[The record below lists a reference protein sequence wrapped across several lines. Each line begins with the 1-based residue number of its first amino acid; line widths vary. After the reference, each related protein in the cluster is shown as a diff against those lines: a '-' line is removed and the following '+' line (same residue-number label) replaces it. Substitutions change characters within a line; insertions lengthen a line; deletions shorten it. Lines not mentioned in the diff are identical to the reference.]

1 MRCTLAALLI
11 GAAGFAHAAAPLAGS
26 AIDNQAEATYF
37 DIESG
42 QHARLKSNLVRV
54 IVQAQEALSIG
65 AAQTQL
71 RPVGGVAM
79 LAHRV
84 TNSGNTPSSFGVTAV
99 NTAGDD
105 FDLQQLVVV
114 RDANGNG
121 RADPGEEELAIGA
134 TLGPLAPG
142 ASIDLVVIGRLGTT
156 VRDGQ
161 VARVQIS
168 ATTLAQSATA
178 TVTDSVTV
186 GDGAQLQFTKSV
198 SAARATPGQL
208 LRFTLT
214 ASNNGNRAAA
224 GVPVQVDGTPTQL
237 VLLRDAIPANTRFE
251 SLLPAGG
258 ALALLHRRGDAPYS
272 FVSTAPADAGEVDA
286 VAFGFAG
293 GIARGQS
300 VARSF
305 DVRVNANASG
315 PIANT
320 AQLLFDDGINA
331 GATSIDS
338 NAVQVGVA
346 ALPPTIG
353 YYADSAYTR
362 ALRVMPA
369 GRKFYIALDAAQ
381 CNRDPQRVETQQI
394 VVQSKLTGDRETFLA
409 EETAANSGVFHV
421 QPHVQSIDAGTLP
434 AVRGD
439 GLLST
444 RANDHIVTTLEGCG
458 ATQLEVALLIDPF
471 GVVFDSHSNL
481 PVAGATVM
489 LVDVSGAGNGGNA
502 GGPARVLQAD
512 AVTVAPSVLVTGA
525 DGHFAF
531 PLVEPSQYRLVVT
544 APAGYAF
551 PSAQPVA
558 LQPAGRVVV
567 VGSFGAPFA
576 VDAAT
581 GAVELDVPLDAQRPS
596 GLFID
601 KTASRNSVEIGE
613 FLDYTV
619 RVRNVSAE
627 TLGRILVT
635 DRLPAGF
642 AYVRGS
648 ARLNG
653 SRVRWE
659 GLPFEEPEGGVGP
672 RLGFQIG
679 SMPDQAVATLTYRVR
694 VGPGALQGDGVNR
707 VQAATPAP
715 LARRSNEASATVRVL
730 PGVFN
735 DRGFVVGKVYADCA
749 APGDDSARDHTA
761 LDTTA
766 GDGLGVPGVRLY
778 LQDGTHVTTDR
789 NGRFSLYGLASRTH
803 VLKLDATT
811 LAGLAPRLSA
821 NRQAGDAASRFIDI
835 RRGELHRADF
845 ALQGCNAD
853 ARREIDARIAAA
865 QSERAEDE
873 AVLAARFSAEP
884 VTLADP
890 RSLPAMG
897 VVGAAQNAA
906 KPAAGGAAAAAASSV
921 FSNERIAA
929 LPNALLEIVS
939 PTANQALTQA
949 QSTVVVKGASG
960 TRFVLTVNGHEVS
973 EQRVGQ
979 RSEVVDKRLQVW
991 QYVGVAL
998 LPGRNAIEVEQFD
1011 ADARS
1016 IGRHRVDVVAPGA
1029 LAALRLS
1036 TPEPQPNFEPQP
1048 KADGKT
1054 AVTVL
1059 IEPLDADG
1067 VVLGARTPVTLD
1079 TSLGQWHVRDL
1090 NPDEPGVQTFIE
1102 GGRAQLELLPPSEPG
1117 TALLRA
1123 SSGAIVAQRE
1133 LTFAPDLRP
1142 LVAAGIVEG
1151 VLDLR
1156 RLRSGA
1162 IEPVRANDGFE
1173 QELRTLSA
1181 DFDNGR
1187 GRAGARASLFLKGR
1201 VKGDLLL
1208 TLAYDSEKQDNERL
1222 FRDIQPD
1229 AYYAV
1234 YGDSSVRGFDAQST
1248 GRLYLRLDHSRFYAL
1263 VGDFNTQTHTPMLG
1277 SSDIGQRKLGQYSRS
1292 LNGAKG
1298 QLRSSDGA
1306 SDVTAFASRGASRQ
1320 VVQEMRALGISGP
1333 YALDRLP
1340 FVENSEKVEL
1350 ITRDRDLPSR
1360 ILRTVAAQRF
1370 ADYEI
1375 EPMTGRLLFRAP
1387 VPSLDNGFN
1396 PNFIRVT
1403 YEVDQGGE
1411 AFWVGGVEARHKV
1424 GERLLLGASAVID
1437 DNPLDPFRL
1446 LSAQSVTQ
1454 LAEKTA
1460 LVVEGAHAQHSA
1472 ANGNAGR
1479 IEFKHEDTRWQVQA
1493 GVIRSGAGFDNPSAG
1508 VPRGQLDAGARVAFR
1523 VDALTVLRAETLR
1536 SESLTSDALRMG
1548 SQVTVEHQMGP
1559 QLRGELGVR
1568 QSTVSGAQNTP
1579 VAVGVAPYEGGTSVR
1594 AKLLA
1599 QVPAL
1604 DNASVFVEAEQDL
1617 DEASAHTFALG
1628 GEARLGGGLRVYGRH
1643 ELVSSLGNR
1652 YSLNETQQRN
1662 ATVFGVSGDTFAQT
1676 QAFGEYRLRHAVAG
1690 PEAEAAM
1697 GLRRRF
1703 ELGAGFGG
1711 SAGIERVRVLEGADT
1726 NESIALTSALDYSDG
1741 GDWRANA
1748 RFEVRTS
1755 PRADGVLNTLGL
1767 AWRFDTPWTAL
1778 ARNAL
1783 SLTRNSDGSHSAED
1797 WLQLGLAWRDTLH
1810 NRSDALLRAEW
1821 RGTRA
1826 LAADG
1831 AQQQRDVFIV
1841 SAHGNRQW
1849 TPGTVLSGRYASK
1862 WVRETALG
1870 QSSGENTQLLAARVT
1885 HDLDASWDVSLQTA
1899 VLLRGN
1905 GGAHQY
1911 GLGAEAGYLMAKNLW
1926 LSGGW
1931 NLFGYHDRDLA
1942 GQDHTQPGVYLRL
1955 RFKFDENAF

>member
-1 MRCTLAALLI
+1 MRCMLAALLL
-11 GAAGFAHAAAPLAGS
+11 GAAGLAHAAAPLAGS

-42 QHARLKSNLVRV
+42 QHVRLKSNVVRV
-54 IVQAQEALSIG
+54 LVQAQEALSLG
-65 AAQTQL
+65 TAPTQL

-84 TNSGNTPSSFGVTAV
+84 SNTGNTPSSFSIAAGNAG
-99 NTAGDD
+99 GDD

-114 RDANGNG
+114 RDVNGNG
-121 RADPGEEELAIGA
+121 RADAGEEEVAA
-134 TLGPLAPG
+134 SAVLGPLAPG
-142 ASIDLVVIGRLGTT
+142 ASMDLVVTGRVGTT
-156 VRDGQ
+156 VREGQ
-161 VARVQIS
+161 VARVQIN
-168 ATTLAQSATA
+168 ATTLAQGATA
-178 TVTDSVTV
+178 STTDSVTV
-186 GDGAQLQFTKSV
+186 GDGARLQFTKSV
-198 SAARATPGQL
+198 SSARAAPGQV
-208 LRFTLT
+208 LRFTLS
-214 ASNNGNRAAA
+214 ASNNGNRTAA
-224 GVPVQVDGTPTQL
+224 GVPVQVDGAPMQL
-237 VLLRDAIPANTRFE
+237 VLLHDAVPANTRFE
-251 SLLPAGG
+251 ALGPAGG
-258 ALALLHRRGDAPYS
+258 ALALLHRRGDAVYS
-272 FVSTAPADAGEVDA
+272 FVTVAPQDASTIDA
-286 VAFGFAG
+286 VAFGFAS

-300 VARSF
+300 IARSF
-305 DVRVNANASG
+305 DVRVNANAGGLIS
-315 PIANT
+315 NT
-320 AQLLFDDGINA
+320 AQLIFDDGVNT
-331 GATSIDS
+331 GATSLDS
-338 NAVQVGVA
+338 NAVQVSVP
-346 ALPPTIG
+346 ALPPTLA
-353 YYADSAYTR
+353 YFADSAYTR
-362 ALRVMPA
+362 PLRVMPA
-369 GRKFYIALDAAQ
+369 GSKFYIAIDAAQ
-381 CNRDPQRVETQQI
+381 CNADPQRVETKQI
-394 VVQSKLTGDRETFLA
+394 VVQSKLTGDRESFFAT
-409 EETAANSGVFHV
+409 ETSANSGVFHV
-421 QPHVQSIDAGTLP
+421 PPHVQSIDAGTLP

-444 RANDHIVTTLEGCG
+444 RANDRIVTTLEGCG
-458 ATQLEVALLIDPF
+458 AAHIEIALLVDPF

-512 AVTVAPSVLVTGA
+512 AVTIAPSTLVTGA

-551 PSAQPVA
+551 PSAQPVS
-558 LQPAGRVVV
+558 LQPVGRTVIG
-567 VGSFGAPFA
+567 GSYGSAFA

-601 KTASRNSVEIGE
+601 KTASRNTVELGE

-653 SRVRWE
+653 GRTRWE
-659 GLPFEEPEGGVGP
+659 GLPLEEPEGGVGP

-679 SMPDQAVATLTYRVR
+679 SLPDQAVATLTYRVR

-707 VQAATPAP
+707 VQASTPAP
-715 LARRSNEASATVRVL
+715 LARFSNDASATVQVL

-735 DRGFVVGKVYADCA
+735 DRGFVVGKVHADCA
-749 APGDDSARDHTA
+749 GEE
-761 LDTTA
+761 
-766 GDGLGVPGVRLY
+766 LGVPGVRLF

-789 NGRFSLYGLASRTH
+789 NGRYSLYGLASRTQ

-811 LAGLAPRLSA
+811 LAGLTPRLTT

-835 RRGELHRADF
+835 QRGELHRADF
-845 ALQGCNAD
+845 ALEGCTAET
-853 ARREIDARIAAA
+853 RREIEARIAAA
-865 QSERAEDE
+865 QSERGEDE
-873 AVLAARFSAEP
+873 AVLATRFATEP
-884 VTLADP
+884 VMQADP
-890 RSLPAMG
+890 RSLPATG
-897 VVGAAQNAA
+897 VIGVTPSASPGRLLPNAA
-906 KPAAGGAAAAAASSV
+906 PQLSNTFG
-921 FSNERIAA
+921 NERIAA

-939 PTANQALTQA
+939 PTAQQALTQA
-949 QSTVVVKGASG
+949 QTTVVVKGASG
-960 TRFVLTVNGHEVS
+960 TRFVLTVNGDEIS

-979 RSEVVDKRLQVW
+979 RSEVADKRLQVW
-991 QYVGVAL
+991 QYIGVAL

-1011 ADARS
+1011 AGNRS
-1016 IGRHRVDVVAPGA
+1016 IGRHRVEVIAPGA
-1029 LAALRLS
+1029 LSALRLV
-1036 TPEPQPNFEPQP
+1036 TNDQPA
-1048 KADGKT
+1048 KADGTT
-1054 AVTVL
+1054 AITVT

-1079 TSLGQWHVRDL
+1079 TNLGQWRVRDL

-1102 GGRAQLELLPPSEPG
+1102 GGRAQLELLPPPAPG
-1117 TALLRA
+1117 AALLRA
-1123 SSGAIVAQRE
+1123 SSGTITAQTEVA
-1133 LTFAPDLRP
+1133 FAPDLRP
-1142 LVAAGIVEG
+1142 LIAAGIVEG
-1151 VLDLR
+1151 VIDLR
-1156 RLRSGA
+1156 RGVS
-1162 IEPVRANDGFE
+1162 IEPVRANDAFE
-1173 QELRTLSA
+1173 QELRGLSA
-1181 DFDNGR
+1181 HFDNGH
-1187 GRAGARASLFLKGR
+1187 GTAGARASLFLKGR
-1201 VKGDLLL
+1201 VKGDMLL
-1208 TLAYDSEKQDNERL
+1208 TLAYDSEKEKTERL

-1248 GRLYLRLDHSRFYAL
+1248 GRLYLRLDHNRFYAL
-1263 VGDFNTQTHTPMLG
+1263 VGDFNTQALG
-1277 SSDIGQRKLGQYSRS
+1277 GGDYIAQRKLGQYARS
-1292 LNGAKG
+1292 LNGARG
-1298 QLRSSDGA
+1298 QLRSTDGA

-1320 VVQEMRALGISGP
+1320 VVQEMPALGISGP
-1333 YALDRLP
+1333 YQIDKRP

-1360 ILRTVAAQRF
+1360 TLRTVAAQRF

-1387 VPSLDNGFN
+1387 VPSLDKDFN

-1424 GERLLLGASAVID
+1424 GDRLAIGASAVFD

-1446 LSAQSVTQ
+1446 ASAQSVVK

-1460 LVVEGAHAQHSA
+1460 LAIEAAHAERDEA
-1472 ANGNAGR
+1472 IGEGRAVGARGNAGR
-1479 IEFKHEDTRWQVQA
+1479 IEFKHEDTRLQVQA
-1493 GVIRSGAGFDNPSAG
+1493 HVIRADAGFDNPSAG
-1508 VPRGQLDAGARVAFR
+1508 VPRGQQDVGVRVAFR
-1523 VDALTVLRAETLR
+1523 ADERTLLRAETLR

-1548 SQVTVEHQMGP
+1548 TQVAVER
-1559 QLRGELGVR
+1559 QLTPLVRGEIGVR
-1568 QSTVSGAQNTP
+1568 QSAVSGAQSTP
-1579 VAVGVAPYEGGTSVR
+1579 AAPGVAPYEGGTSVR
-1594 AKLLA
+1594 AKLQA

-1617 DEASAHTFALG
+1617 DQSDAHTVALG
-1628 GEARLGGGLRVYGRH
+1628 GEARVGGGLRVYGRH

-1662 ATVFGVSGDTFAQT
+1662 ATVFGVAGDSFAQT

-1690 PEAEAAM
+1690 QEAEAAM

-1703 ELGAGFGG
+1703 ELGRGVGV
-1711 SAGIERVRVLEGADT
+1711 SAGVERVRVLNGADT
-1726 NESIALTSALDYSDG
+1726 NESIAVTSALDYSDG
-1741 GDWRANA
+1741 GDWRGNA
-1748 RFEVRTS
+1748 RFEVRAS
-1755 PRADGVLNTLGL
+1755 PRTDSALNTVGV

-1783 SLTRNSDGSHSAED
+1783 SATRNIDGSRSAED
-1797 WLQLGLAWRDTLH
+1797 WFQLGLAWRDIER

-1821 RGTRA
+1821 RGKQAWASDRA
-1826 LAADG
+1826 E
-1831 AQQQRDVFIV
+1831 QQRHAFIV

-1849 TPGTVLSGRYASK
+1849 RPGTVLSGRYASK
-1862 WVRETALG
+1862 WVREAALG
-1870 QSSGENTQLLAARVT
+1870 QTSAENTQLLAARVT
-1885 HDLDASWDVSLQTA
+1885 HDLTAEWDLSLQA
-1899 VLLRGN
+1899 ALLARGN

-1911 GLGAEAGYLMAKNLW
+1911 GLGTEAGYLLAKNLW

-1942 GQDHTQPGVYLRL
+1942 GQDHTQPGVFLRL
-1955 RFKFDENAF
+1955 RFKFDEASL

>member
-1 MRCTLAALLI
+1 MRCTLAALLL
-11 GAAGFAHAAAPLAGS
+11 GAAGLAHAAAPLAGS

-42 QHARLKSNLVRV
+42 QHARLKSNVVRV
-54 IVQAQEALSIG
+54 LVQAQEALAIS

-84 TNSGNTPSSFGVTAV
+84 TNSGNTPSTFSVAV
-99 NTAGDD
+99 SNAGGDD

-114 RDANGNG
+114 RDVNGNG
-121 RADPGEEELAIGA
+121 RADAGEEEIVAGA

-142 ASIDLVVIGRLGTT
+142 ASMDLVLVGRLGTT

-161 VARVQIS
+161 VARVQLS
-168 ATTLAQSATA
+168 ATTAAQSATA
-178 TVTDSVTV
+178 SVTDSVSV

-198 SAARATPGQL
+198 SSARATPGQV

-214 ASNNGNRAAA
+214 ASNNGNRTAA
-224 GVPVQVDGTPTQL
+224 GVPVQVNGTPTPL
-237 VLLRDAIPANTRFE
+237 VLLRDGIPANTRFE
-251 SLLPAGG
+251 ALGAAGG
-258 ALALLHRRGDAPYS
+258 ALALLHRRGDPEYS
-272 FVSTAPADAGEVDA
+272 FVTTAPADASTVDA
-286 VAFGFAG
+286 VAFGFAS

-300 VARSF
+300 IARSF
-305 DVRVNANASG
+305 DVRINSNASG
-315 PIANT
+315 PLANT
-320 AQLLFDDGINA
+320 AQLVVDDGINA
-331 GATSIDS
+331 GATSLDS
-338 NAVQVGVA
+338 NAVQVSVP

-362 ALRVMPA
+362 PLHVMPA
-369 GRKFYIALDAAQ
+369 GRKFYIAIDAAQ
-381 CNRDPQRVETQQI
+381 CNADPQRVETKQV
-394 VVQSKLTGDRETFLA
+394 VVQSKLTGDREVFLA
-409 EETAANSGVFHV
+409 EETGANSGVFHV

-458 ATQLEVALLIDPF
+458 ATQVEIALLIDPF

-512 AVTVAPSVLVTGA
+512 AATMAPSVIVTGA

-531 PLVEPSQYRLVVT
+531 PLVAPGQYRLFIT

-558 LQPAGRVVV
+558 LQPAGRTVIG
-567 VGSFGAPFA
+567 GSYGGAFA

-601 KTASRNSVEIGE
+601 KTASRNSVELGE

-627 TLGRILVT
+627 TLGRVLVT

-653 SRVRWE
+653 GRVRWE

-679 SMPDQAVATLTYRVR
+679 SLLDQAVATLTYRVR

-715 LARRSNEASATVRVL
+715 LARFSNEASATVRVL

-735 DRGFVVGKVYADCA
+735 DRGFVVGKVYADCV
-749 APGDDSARDHTA
+749 APTDE
-761 LDTTA
+761 TA

-789 NGRFSLYGLASRTH
+789 NGRYSLYGLASRTQ

-811 LAGLAPRLSA
+811 LAGLAPRITV

-835 RRGELHRADF
+835 QRGELHRADF
-845 ALQGCNAD
+845 ALSGCND
-853 ARREIDARIAAA
+853 DVRREIEARIAAA
-865 QSERAEDE
+865 QSERGEEE
-873 AVLAARFSAEP
+873 AVLATRFSTEP
-884 VTLADP
+884 VTQADP

-897 VVGAAQNAA
+897 LVGAAQNASPNKLSPSA
-906 KPAAGGAAAAAASSV
+906 VQPSGV

-929 LPNALLEIVS
+929 LPNALLEVVS
-939 PTANQALTQA
+939 PAAGQPLTQA
-949 QSTVVVKGASG
+949 QTAVVIKGASG
-960 TRFVLTVNGHEVS
+960 TRFVLSVNGDEVS

-979 RSEVVDKRLQVW
+979 RSEVAEKRLQVW
-991 QYVGVAL
+991 QYIGVAL
-998 LPGRNAIEVEQFD
+998 LPGRNVIEVEQLD
-1011 ADARS
+1011 ADNRS
-1016 IGRHRVDVVAPGA
+1016 IGRHRVEVIAPGA
-1029 LAALRLS
+1029 LAALRLR
-1036 TPEPQPNFEPQP
+1036 TTDKQP

-1054 AVTVL
+1054 AITVTL
-1059 IEPLDADG
+1059 EPLDADG

-1079 TSLGQWHVRDL
+1079 TNLGQWRVRDL

-1123 SSGAIVAQRE
+1123 NSGAINAQAE
-1133 LTFAPDLRP
+1133 VSFAPDLRP

-1151 VLDLR
+1151 VIDLR
-1156 RLRSGA
+1156 RGGRAS

-1173 QELRTLSA
+1173 QELRGLSA

-1187 GRAGARASLFLKGR
+1187 ARAGARASLFLKGR
-1201 VKGDLLL
+1201 IKGDMLL
-1208 TLAYDSEKQDNERL
+1208 TLAYDSEKEKKERL

-1263 VGDFNTQTHTPMLG
+1263 IGDFNTQALG
-1277 SSDIGQRKLGQYSRS
+1277 GGDDIGQRKLGQYSRS

-1298 QLRSSDGA
+1298 QLRSADGA
-1306 SDVTAFASRGASRQ
+1306 SDVTTFASRSASRQ
-1320 VVQEMRALGISGP
+1320 VVQEIPALGISGP
-1333 YALDRLP
+1333 YMLDRLP
-1340 FVENSEKVEL
+1340 FVENSDKVEL
-1350 ITRDRDLPSR
+1350 ITRDRDLSSR
-1360 ILRTVAAQRF
+1360 IVRTVAAQRF

-1387 VPSLDNGFN
+1387 VSSLDNNFN

-1411 AFWVGGVEARHKV
+1411 AFWVGGVEGRHKV
-1424 GERLLLGASAVID
+1424 GDRLAIGASAVMD
-1437 DNPLDPFRL
+1437 DNPLDPLRL
-1446 LSAQSVTQ
+1446 VSTQSVVK

-1460 LVVEGAHAQHSA
+1460 LAVEGAHAEHGA
-1472 ANGNAGR
+1472 ANAHVNGNAGR
-1479 IEFKHEDTRWQVQA
+1479 IEFKHEDARWQVQA
-1493 GVIRSGAGFDNPSAG
+1493 HAIRADAGFDNPSAG
-1508 VPRGQLDAGARVAFR
+1508 VPRGQFDVGASVAFR
-1523 VDALTVLRAETLR
+1523 ADERTVLRAETLR

-1548 SQVTVEHQMGP
+1548 TQVTVERQMTP
-1559 QLRGELGVR
+1559 LVRGEIGVR
-1568 QSTVSGAQNTP
+1568 QSAVSGSQSTP
-1579 VAVGVAPYEGGTSVR
+1579 TAVGVAPYEGGTSVR

-1599 QVPAL
+1599 QVPSF

-1617 DEASAHTFALG
+1617 DEASARTVALG
-1628 GEARLGGGLRVYGRH
+1628 GEARIGSGLRVYGRH

-1662 ATVFGVSGDTFAQT
+1662 ATVFGIAGDTFAQT

-1703 ELGAGFGG
+1703 ELGQGIGA

-1748 RFEVRTS
+1748 RFEVRES
-1755 PRADGVLNTLGL
+1755 PRTDGLLNTLGV

-1783 SLTRNSDGSHSAED
+1783 SLTRNSDGSHTAED
-1797 WLQLGLAWRDTLH
+1797 WFQLGLAWRDIER

-1821 RGTRA
+1821 RGSQA

-1831 AQQQRDVFIV
+1831 AQQERHAFIV

-1849 TPGTVLSGRYASK
+1849 QPGTVLSGRCASK

-1870 QSSGENTQLLAARVT
+1870 QTSAENTQLLAARVT
-1885 HDLDASWDVSLQTA
+1885 QDLDASWDLSLHAA
-1899 VLLRGN
+1899 VLARGN
-1905 GGAHQY
+1905 GGANQY
-1911 GLGAEAGYLMAKNLW
+1911 GLGTEAGYLLAKNLW
-1926 LSGGW
+1926 LSAGY

-1942 GQDHTQPGVYLRL
+1942 GQDHTQPGVFLRL
-1955 RFKFDENAF
+1955 RFKFDENSL

>member
-1 MRCTLAALLI
+1 MRCTLAALLL

-54 IVQAQEALSIG
+54 LVQAQEALVIS
-65 AAQTQL
+65 AALTQL

-79 LAHRV
+79 LSHRV
-84 TNSGNTPSSFGVTAV
+84 TNSGNTPSLFNVTAS
-99 NTAGDD
+99 NAGSDD

-121 RADPGEEELAIGA
+121 RADPGEEEIAAGA
-134 TLGPLAPG
+134 ALGPLAPG
-142 ASIDLVVIGRLGTT
+142 ASIDLVIIGRLGTT

-161 VARVQIS
+161 VARVQLS
-168 ATTLAQSATA
+168 ATTLARGATA
-178 TVTDSVTV
+178 NVIDSVSV

-198 SAARATPGQL
+198 SSARATPGQV

-214 ASNNGNRAAA
+214 ASNNGNRAAG
-224 GVPVQVDGTPTQL
+224 GVAVQVDGTPAQL

-251 SLLPAGG
+251 ALGAAGA

-272 FVSTAPADAGEVDA
+272 FVTTVPADASTVDA
-286 VAFGFAG
+286 VAFGFAS

-305 DVRVNANASG
+305 DVRVNGNVGG
-315 PIANT
+315 PLTNT
-320 AQLLFDDGINA
+320 AQLVFDDGINS
-331 GATSIDS
+331 GASAIDS
-338 NAVQVGVA
+338 NVVQVAVP
-346 ALPPTIG
+346 ALPPTLG
-353 YYADSAYTR
+353 YYADSAYTQP
-362 ALRVMPA
+362 LRVMPA
-369 GRKFYIALDAAQ
+369 GRKFYIGIDAAQ
-381 CNRDPQRVETQQI
+381 CNADAQRVETKQI
-394 VVQSKLTGDRETFLA
+394 VVQSKLTGDREVFLA
-409 EETAANSGVFHV
+409 EETSANSGVFHV
-421 QPHVQSIDAGTLP
+421 QPFVQSIDAGTLP

-444 RANDHIVTTLEGCG
+444 RANDHIVTALDGCG
-458 ATQLEVALLIDPF
+458 ATQLEIALLIDPF

-481 PVAGATVM
+481 PVAGASVM
-489 LVDVSGAGNGGNA
+489 LVDVTGAGNGGNA

-512 AVTVAPSVLVTGA
+512 AVTPAPSVIVTGA

-531 PLVEPSQYRLVVT
+531 PLVEASQYRLVVT

-558 LQPAGRVVV
+558 LQPAGRTVIG
-567 VGSFGAPFA
+567 GSYGAAFA
-576 VDAAT
+576 VDAST
-581 GAVELDVPLDAQRPS
+581 GAVALDVPLDAQRPS

-601 KTASRNSVEIGE
+601 KTASRNTVELGE

-627 TLGRILVT
+627 TLGRLLVT

-653 SRVRWE
+653 GRTRWE

-672 RLGFQIG
+672 KLGFQIG
-679 SMPDQAVATLTYRVR
+679 SLPDRAVATLTYRVR

-707 VQAATPAP
+707 VQASTPAP
-715 LARRSNEASATVRVL
+715 LARFSNEATATVRVL

-735 DRGFVVGKVYADCA
+735 DRGFVVGKVYANCTV
-749 APGDDSARDHTA
+749 SADETPV
-761 LDTTA
+761 
-766 GDGLGVPGVRLY
+766 DGLGVPGVRLY

-803 VLKLDATT
+803 ILKLDATT
-811 LAGLAPRLSA
+811 LAGLAPRVTV

-835 RRGELHRADF
+835 QRGELHRADF
-845 ALQGCNAD
+845 ALSGCNAD
-853 ARREIDARIAAA
+853 VRREIDARIAAA
-865 QSERAEDE
+865 QSERGEEE
-873 AVLAARFSAEP
+873 AVLAARFSTEP
-884 VTLADP
+884 VTQADP

-897 VVGAAQNAA
+897 VVGVAQNAS
-906 KPAAGGAAAAAASSV
+906 PAQSTPGAAPAPSSV
-921 FSNERIAA
+921 FSNERVAA
-929 LPNALLEIVS
+929 LRNALLEIVS

-949 QSTVVVKGASG
+949 QTTVVVKGASG
-960 TRFVLTVNGHEVS
+960 TRFVLTVNGDEIS
-973 EQRVGQ
+973 EQRIGQ
-979 RSEVVDKRLQVW
+979 RSEVAEKLLQVW
-991 QYVGVAL
+991 QYIGVAL
-998 LPGRNAIEVEQFD
+998 LPGRNVIEVEQFD
-1011 ADARS
+1011 AANRS
-1016 IGRHRVDVVAPGA
+1016 TGRHRVEVIAPGA

-1036 TPEPQPNFEPQP
+1036 TTGKQA
-1048 KADGKT
+1048 KADGAT
-1054 AVTVL
+1054 AIAVTL
-1059 IEPLDADG
+1059 EPLDADG

-1079 TSLGQWHVRDL
+1079 TNLGQWRVRDL

-1102 GGRAQLELLPPSEPG
+1102 AGSALLELLPPSEPG

-1123 SSGAIVAQRE
+1123 SSGAITAQAE
-1133 LTFAPDLRP
+1133 VSFAPDLRP
-1142 LVAAGIVEG
+1142 LMAAGIVEG
-1151 VLDLR
+1151 VIDLR
-1156 RLRSGA
+1156 RGGRAS

-1173 QELRTLSA
+1173 QELRGLSA

-1201 VKGDLLL
+1201 IKGDMLL
-1208 TLAYDSEKQDNERL
+1208 TLAYDSEKEKKERL

-1263 VGDFNTQTHTPMLG
+1263 IGDFNTQAIG
-1277 SSDIGQRKLGQYSRS
+1277 GGDDIGQRKLGPYSRS

-1306 SDVTAFASRGASRQ
+1306 SDATAFASRGASRQ
-1320 VVQEMRALGISGP
+1320 VVQEMPALGISGP
-1333 YALDRLP
+1333 YALERLP
-1340 FVENSEKVEL
+1340 FVDNSEKVEL

-1370 ADYEI
+1370 ADYEV

-1387 VPSLDNGFN
+1387 VPSLDANFN

-1411 AFWVGGVEARHKV
+1411 AFWVSGVEARHKV
-1424 GERLLLGASAVID
+1424 GDRLAISASAVID
-1437 DNPLDPFRL
+1437 DNPLDPLRL
-1446 LSAQSVTQ
+1446 VSAQSVVK

-1460 LVVEGAHAQHSA
+1460 LAVEGAHAEHGLH
-1472 ANGNAGR
+1472 NGNAGR
-1479 IEFKHEDTRWQVQA
+1479 IEFRHEDARWQVQA
-1493 GVIRSGAGFDNPSAG
+1493 HAIRADAGFDNPSAG
-1508 VPRGQLDAGARVAFR
+1508 VPRGQLDVGARVAFR
-1523 VDALTVLRAETLR
+1523 ADERTVLRAETLR
-1536 SESLTSDALRMG
+1536 SESLTSDALRRG
-1548 SQVTVEHQMGP
+1548 TQVTVERQITPH
-1559 QLRGELGVR
+1559 LRGEFGVR
-1568 QSTVSGAQNTP
+1568 QSAVSGAQSVPT
-1579 VAVGVAPYEGGTSVR
+1579 ASGVAPYEGGTSMR

-1599 QVPAL
+1599 QLPAL
-1604 DNASVFVEAEQDL
+1604 GNASVFVEAEQDL

-1628 GEARLGGGLRVYGRH
+1628 GEARVFGGLRAYGRH

-1662 ATVFGVSGDTFAQT
+1662 ATVFGIAGDTFAQT

-1703 ELGAGFGG
+1703 ELGHGLGA
-1711 SAGIERVRVLEGADT
+1711 SAGIERVRVLTGADT
-1726 NESIALTSALDYSDG
+1726 RESIALTSALDYSDG

-1748 RFEVRTS
+1748 RFEARTS
-1755 PRADGVLNTLGL
+1755 PRTDSVLNTLGV

-1783 SLTRNSDGSHSAED
+1783 SLTRNSDGSHTAED
-1797 WLQLGLAWRDTLH
+1797 WFQLGLAWRDIER

-1821 RGTRA
+1821 RGSQG

-1831 AQQQRDVFIV
+1831 AQRHAFIV

-1849 TPGTVLSGRYASK
+1849 RPGTVLSGRVASK

-1870 QSSGENTQLLAARVT
+1870 QTSAENTQLIAARAT
-1885 HDLDASWDVSLQTA
+1885 HDLNASWDLSLHA
-1899 VLLRGN
+1899 ALLARGN
-1905 GGAHQY
+1905 GGAHQV
-1911 GLGAEAGYLMAKNLW
+1911 GLGAEAGLLLAKNLW
-1926 LSGGW
+1926 LSGGY

-1955 RFKFDENAF
+1955 RFKFDENSL